1 MGELAEYPCD
11 IVKSMLSDALCT
23 ISWRARPRSFV
34 SLMTLYESNY
44 IRLGWLVPDLRR
56 LHGSLSSAVAG
67 EPVLELSVVEQC
79 RYTTSLQMTY
89 LFGEGAGAER
99 EPGLEIRVYHDARL
113 AEACGTGAAPAN
125 PRLRQIA
132 CGAGRDPGGR
142 WSCNML
148 LNKWL
153 EYCVGSGHRFAV
165 PVA

>member
-1 MGELAEYPCD
+1 
-11 IVKSMLSDALCT
+11 MLSDSLCS

-44 IRLGWLVPDLRR
+44 IRLGWLAPDLRR
-56 LHGSLSSAVAG
+56 FSGSLTSEVAG
-67 EPVLELSVVEQC
+67 EPSLELSVVEQC
-79 RYTTSLQMTY
+79 RYTTALHMTY
-89 LFGEGAGAER
+89 LFGEGERAER

-113 AEACGTGAAPAN
+113 AEACGTGATPRH
-125 PRLRQIA
+125 PRLQRLV
-132 CGAGRDPGGR
+132 AGVAQNHGKR

-165 PVA
+165 PAA

>member
-1 MGELAEYPCD
+1 
-11 IVKSMLSDALCT
+11 MLSDSLCS

-44 IRLGWLVPDLRR
+44 IRLGWLAPDLRR
-56 LHGSLSSAVAG
+56 LSGSLTSKVVG
-67 EPVLELSVVEQC
+67 EPSLELSVVEQC
-79 RYTTSLQMTY
+79 RYTTALQMTY
-89 LFGEGAGAER
+89 LFGEGEQAER

-113 AEACGTGAAPAN
+113 AEACGTGAAPTH
-125 PRLRQIA
+125 PRLQKLV
-132 CGAGRDPGGR
+132 AGVAPNHGKR

-165 PVA
+165 PAA